1 MDYLPLFV
9 ALRGRTCL
17 LVGGGTVARRKLE
30 WLLRVGAKVVI
41 VAPEV
46 DAETSA
52 LAAPAHAEVRR
63 RAFRASD
70 CDGAMLVVSATNDP
84 AVNRAVHEAA
94 TARGIWI
101 NTVDAAAQSSVIFP
115 SIVDRDPLIVA
126 VGTSGASPTLA
137 RVVRGWIEARLPA
150 RLGALATLLGKHRA
164 EAKSRIADLDERRRF
179 WERIVDGPIAERV
192 FAGDDVG
199 AERSLV
205 EALSQPRA
213 PSVGTVYLV
222 GGGPGD
228 PDLLTLKAARCLEQA
243 DVVLYDNLVSAKVLE
258 RVRRDAE
265 RIYVGKRRAFPSI
278 RQQAINR
285 LLVDHA
291 RAGKRVVR
299 LKGGDPY
306 VFGRGG
312 EETLSLAAD
321 GVPCVVVPGITAAL
335 GCASYAGIPL
345 THRDHA
351 QSVRFVVG
359 TRKDGRVNLDWGS
372 LVRADETLVVYMGR
386 SGLREICT
394 ELETHGLDRDTPGA
408 VVEWGT
414 LANQRVI
421 EAPLAA
427 LADAV
432 DAAHVEGPN
441 ILIVGSVVA
450 LRRQLHPD

>member
-9 ALRGRTCL
+9 ALRGRTCV
-17 LVGGGTVARRKLE
+17 LVGGGSVARRKLE
-30 WLLRVGAKVVI
+30 WLVRAGARVVV
-41 VAPEV
+41 VAPV
-46 DAETSA
+46 LDAQTA
-52 LAAPAHAEVRR
+52 TLAVQAGIEVRAR
-63 RAFRASD
+63 EFLPSD
-70 CDGAMLVVSATNDP
+70 CDGAVLVVSATNDR

-101 NTVDAAAQSSVIFP
+101 NTVDAADLSNVIFP
-115 SIVDRDPLIVA
+115 SIVDRDPVFVA
-126 VGTSGASPTLA
+126 IGTSGTSPTLA

-150 RLGALATLLGKHRA
+150 RLGALATLLGKYRTD
-164 EAKSRIADLDERRRF
+164 AKSRIADLDARRRF
-179 WERIVDGPIAERV
+179 WERIVDGPVAERV
-192 FAGDDVG
+192 FSGDDAG
-199 AERSLV
+199 AERSLR
-205 EALSQPRA
+205 ELLATPDA
-213 PSVGTVYLV
+213 TTVGTVYLV

-243 DVVLYDNLVSAKVLE
+243 DVVLYDNLVSPRVLE

-285 LLVDHA
+285 LLVEHA

-312 EETLSLAAD
+312 EETLSLAED

-386 SGLREICT
+386 SGLREICA
-394 ELETHGLDRDTPGA
+394 ELEKHGLDASTPGA

-421 EAPLAA
+421 EAPLSA

-432 DAAHVEGPN
+432 DAAQVEGPN
-441 ILIVGSVVA
+441 ILIVGKVVA
-450 LRRQLHPD
+450 LRRQLQL